1 MSDIRLTNYPDEID
15 NIENMREPTEEEL
28 ALIQAGNYDALTDDA
43 KKNVFVTAEK
53 INTMIDGLRS
63 WQQFMKQWVE
73 DGYVHQGTYDSTK
86 YYYPRDVVSIGGV
99 DYLCIGFKVRGVYPS
114 TDTSKKWL
122 RLTGVQGERGATGVG
137 QKGDPAELIYI
148 DTGGVNYIAKNANGD
163 LSNPTLTIKPY
174 MKTGSNSPRALS
186 SYIYIYTKTSI
197 NGSYSSTPVQ
207 SAGSTTKFDY
217 TVPKNV
223 TGIKIAL
230 KDANGNELA
239 VKEVPIIQ
247 ISNSVVNTYSSGNI
261 DSSDF
266 INIVEKFVEGYKN
279 REYIIKFKPRAMYK
293 KINLKELFDE
303 VSISMNSWDFNQTTV
318 LANIN
323 ISYRMGFDY
332 ALPLIGTSIGEDT
345 IYVSYNLRNGF
356 DLDEDNKFPEY
367 EETNITSDNL
377 NECYISLCINTVLK

>member
-86 YYYPRDVVSIGGV
+86 YYYPRDVVSIGEV

-148 DTGGVNYIAKNANGD
+148 DTGGVNYIAKNTDGG
-163 LSNPTLTIKPY
+163 LSNSTLTIKPY

-197 NGSYSSTPVQ
+197 NGSYPSTPAQ

-217 TVPKNV
+217 TIPKNV

-239 VKEVPIIQ
+239 VKEIPIIQ
-247 ISNSVVNTYSSGNI
+247 ISNSVINTYSNGDNT
-261 DSSDF
+261 SSDF
-266 INIVEKFVEGYKN
+266 INIVEKSIEGYKS
-279 REYIIKFKPRAMYK
+279 REYVVKFNARAMGERVD
-293 KINLKELFDE
+293 LKELFNK
-303 VSISMNSWDFNQTTV
+303 VGKSINSWDFNQTTV
-318 LANIN
+318 LADVN
-323 ISYRMGFDY
+323 ISDNMGFDY
-332 ALPLIGTSIGEDT
+332 ALPLIGTTIAENT

-356 DLDEDNKFPEY
+356 SLDKDNKFPEY

-377 NECYISLCINTVLK
+377 NECYICLCINTVLK